1 MIKEQE
7 AIRFLSN
14 LGLKTPLSKIL
25 LLDDTLLFLA
35 GDKNMPG
42 MDLSLDIVLVDYLL
56 KTKKKVQDIF
66 TKIN

>member
-7 AIRFLSN
+7 ANRFLSN

-25 LLDDTLLFLA
+25 LLGDTLLFLA

-66 TKIN
+66 TKMS